1 MAEAIGVVSGAI
13 TLAETAGK
21 LGQLIKRLRDAPDEL
36 LALSNE
42 VNDFNILVAQMRNPG
57 AVRPD
62 MRPHLEMKLRDAD
75 SKIAAI
81 KTFLQKIDVI
91 DGNALDRLVW
101 VHYRSRIR
109 SCQTDLREIRLQAIA
124 LMATSNS

>member
-1 MAEAIGVVSGAI
+1 MAEVIGVVSGAI

-42 VNDFNILVAQMRNPG
+42 VNDFSLLVTQLRNRG
-57 AVRPD
+57 TVHPD

-81 KTFLQKIDVI
+81 KTFLQKVDLI

-101 VHYRSRIR
+101 VHYRSKIR
-109 SCQTDLREIRLQAIA
+109 SCQAELREIRLQAIA